1 MDIQNLKQ
9 SVDLFYIS
17 NLKIQIMEFLR
28 KNKIYSLLA
37 TIYLIINFIIINN
50 FGFYNDDWGFFVTNH
65 LTKTDHV
72 LTKMTIEIAVKRHIN
87 YPIYAILVYLGDYP
101 KVLYTFTFLIS
112 TFLIYLKF
120 RVFKNFYLN

>member
-1 MDIQNLKQ
+1 
-9 SVDLFYIS
+9 
-17 NLKIQIMEFLR
+17 MEFLR
-28 KNKIYSLLA
+28 KNWIYSLLA

-50 FGFYNDDWGFFVTNH
+50 FGFYNDDWGFFATNH

-101 KVLYTFTFLIS
+101 KALYTFTFLIS
-112 TFLIYLKF
+112 TFFNL
-120 RVFKNFYLN
+120 FKI